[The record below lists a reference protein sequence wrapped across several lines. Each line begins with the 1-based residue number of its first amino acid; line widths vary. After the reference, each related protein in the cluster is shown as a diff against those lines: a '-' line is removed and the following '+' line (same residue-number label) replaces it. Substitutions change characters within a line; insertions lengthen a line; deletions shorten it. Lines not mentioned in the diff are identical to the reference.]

1 MRILATAGVL
11 VLLSGTAWAQ
21 QPAAPPPGRG
31 APAPAPATDLT
42 KGTVMT
48 SADLHAAIAKAG
60 DARPMTSTRV
70 FTLAGDKPYA
80 VAVEHRMPMPQN
92 ASVHETEAELF
103 YLIDGSA
110 TMVTGGKLVGET
122 RNGVNLSGTGI
133 EGGTPTKLN
142 KGDFFM
148 VPEGVPHWFS
158 QIDPGGINVMSV
170 HLPRK

>member
-1 MRILATAGVL
+1 MRMLATAGVFV
-11 VLLSGTAWAQ
+11 VLAGTAWAQ
-21 QPAAPPPGRG
+21 QPGAGRG
-31 APAPAPATDLT
+31 APPPPTDLT
-42 KGTVMT
+42 KGTIMT
-48 SADLHAAIAKAG
+48 SADLHAAIAKTG
-60 DARPMTSTRV
+60 DDRPMTSTRV
-70 FTLAGDKPYA
+70 FTLSGEKPYA

-92 ASVHETEAELF
+92 ASVHEAEAELF

-122 RNGVNLSGTGI
+122 RNGANLTGTSI
-133 EGGTPTKLN
+133 EGGTPIKLN

-158 QIDPGGINVMSV
+158 QIDPGGINIMSV

>member
-1 MRILATAGVL
+1 MRMLATASLL

-21 QPAAPPPGRG
+21 QGAAPGPPL
-31 APAPAPATDLT
+31 PAPTDLT

-60 DARPMTSTRV
+60 SGNPLVQTRV
-70 FTLAGDKPYA
+70 FTLAGARPYA
-80 VAVEHRMPMPQN
+80 VNVEHRSNQPQ
-92 ASVHETEAELF
+92 AAAIHETEAEMF
-103 YLIDGSA
+103 YVVDGSA

-122 RNGVNLSGTGI
+122 RNGVNLTGKSI
-133 EGGTPTKLN
+133 EGGVPTKLN

-158 QIDPGGINVMSV
+158 QIDPAGLNIMSV
-170 HLPRK
+170 HFPRGK

>member
-1 MRILATAGVL
+1 MRILVTAA
-11 VLLSGTAWAQ
+11 VLLVFAGSAFAQ
-21 QPAAPPPGRG
+21 QPAAGRG
-31 APAPAPATDLT
+31 APPPPTDLT

-48 SADLHAAIAKAG
+48 DADLHAAIARAG
-60 DARPMTSTRV
+60 SDRPMTSTRV
-70 FTLAGDKPYA
+70 FTLPGDRPYA

-122 RNGVNLSGTGI
+122 RNGANLSGTAI
-133 EGGTPTKLN
+133 EGGTPTKLG

>member
-1 MRILATAGVL
+1 
-11 VLLSGTAWAQ
+11 
-21 QPAAPPPGRG
+21 
-31 APAPAPATDLT
+31 
-42 KGTVMT
+42 
-48 SADLHAAIAKAG
+48 
-60 DARPMTSTRV
+60 
-70 FTLAGDKPYA
+70 
-80 VAVEHRMPMPQN
+80 MPQN

-122 RNGVNLSGTGI
+122 RNGANLSGTSI

>member
-11 VLLSGTAWAQ
+11 VLLCGTAWAQ
-21 QPAAPPPGRG
+21 QPAPGARAGGAGRGTPPPT
-31 APAPAPATDLT
+31 TDLT
-42 KGTVMT
+42 KGTAMT
-48 SADLHAAIAKAG
+48 DAALHAAIAAQG
-60 DARPMTSTRV
+60 SDRPMTSTRV
-70 FTLAGDKPYA
+70 FTLPGDRPYA

-133 EGGTPTKLN
+133 EGGTPTKL
-142 KGDFFM
+142 KSSPSVSVSPM
-148 VPEGVPHWFS
+148 RSVP
-158 QIDPGGINVMSV
+158 
-170 HLPRK
+170 

>member
-1 MRILATAGVL
+1 MRILATAAVL
-11 VLLSGTAWAQ
+11 VVFSVPAFAQ
-21 QPAAPPPGRG
+21 QPAAGRG
-31 APAPAPATDLT
+31 APPPPPTDLT

-48 SADLHAAIAKAG
+48 DADLHAAIAKAG
-60 DARPMTSTRV
+60 NDRPMTSTRV
-70 FTLAGDKPYA
+70 FTLAGDRPYA

-122 RNGVNLSGTGI
+122 RNGVNLSGTAI
-133 EGGTPTKLN
+133 EGGTPTKLG

>member
-1 MRILATAGVL
+1 MRILATAGVF
-11 VLLSGTAWAQ
+11 VLLTGTAWAQ
-21 QPAAPPPGRG
+21 QPAAGRG
-31 APAPAPATDLT
+31 APPPPTDLT

-48 SADLHAAIAKAG
+48 SAELHASTDKAAA
-60 DARPMTSTRV
+60 DRPLTQTRV

-80 VAVEHRMPMPQN
+80 VAVEHRNPLVQG

-122 RNGVNLSGTGI
+122 RNGVNLTGTSI
-133 EGGTPTKLN
+133 EGGTPTKLS

-158 QIDPGGINVMSV
+158 QIDPGGINIMSV

>member
-1 MRILATAGVL
+1 MRSLLMAA
-11 VLLSGTAWAQ
+11 VLLVFSGTAFAQ
-21 QPAAPPPGRG
+21 QPAAGRG
-31 APAPAPATDLT
+31 APPPPTDLT

-48 SADLHAAIAKAG
+48 DADLHAAIARAG
-60 DARPMTSTRV
+60 SDRPMTSTRV
-70 FTLAGDKPYA
+70 FTLPGDRPYA

-122 RNGVNLSGTGI
+122 RNGANLSGTAI
-133 EGGTPTKLN
+133 EGGTPTKLG

>member
-11 VLLSGTAWAQ
+11 VLLSANAWAQ
-21 QPAAPPPGRG
+21 QPAPARGAAPPP
-31 APAPAPATDLT
+31 TDLT

-48 SADLHAAIAKAG
+48 AADLHAAIAKTG
-60 DARPMTSTRV
+60 DDRPVAPTRV
-70 FTLAGDKPYA
+70 FTLTGDKPYA
-80 VAVEHRMPMPQN
+80 VAVEHRMPLPQT

-122 RNGVNLSGTGI
+122 RNGVNLSGTSI